1 MLFWVGILLFSSKI
15 GARRQ
20 IKFKYNTDKFIA
32 NLRLFSNEIVEKIP
46 HPDTLA
52 YLFDHIP
59 YNTLDNLRHEMINQI
74 LRKKALVKWRLLNQF
89 YLISIDGTGYLDF
102 RYKHCDGCLTR
113 KLNDGSIYYH
123 HPVLDA
129 KLVTGNGLSLSIGT
143 EFMQN
148 IPGRDKQDCELLAF
162 YRWAKKFKK
171 MYPQLKI
178 CLLLD
183 GLYARRPVFWL
194 CKKYD
199 WKYIIVLKE
208 GAQKDLYN
216 WYEIIRDKGEEK
228 NHKEIIFKD
237 MTQHYRWISPF
248 EHFTGETFHVFEC
261 LEESSKEKNEKWV
274 WITNIEVTEENV
286 HKLGNGG
293 GRLRWKAEN
302 EGFNSQKNG
311 GYEMEHA
318 YSHHPNGMKC
328 FYLLLQIA
336 HLIDQLVEK
345 GSLLVKHGIDKIG
358 SIRNVA
364 FFLLESLRTSL
375 IDTTL
380 LGQRIQIRLNSG

>member
-1 MLFWVGILLFSSKI
+1 MLFWVGILLFCNKL

-20 IKFKYNTDKFIA
+20 IKFRYNTDKFIA
-32 NLRLFSNEIVEKIP
+32 NLGLFSKEVVKKIP
-46 HPDTLA
+46 HPDTLG
-52 YLFDHIP
+52 YLFDRLS
-59 YNTLDNLRHEMINQI
+59 YNFLDELRDEMVNLLI
-74 LRKKALVKWRLLNQF
+74 RKKSLTKWRLLNQF
-89 YLISIDGTGYLDF
+89 YLISIDGTGYLSF
-102 RYKHCDGCLTR
+102 RYSHCDKCLTK
-113 KLNDGSIYYH
+113 KLADGSTYYH

-162 YRWAKKFKK
+162 YRWAKRFKK
-171 MYPQLKI
+171 IYPQLKI

-183 GLYARRPVFWL
+183 SLYARRPVFWL
-194 CKKYD
+194 CKKYG

-216 WYEIIRDKGEEK
+216 WYETIRDKGQEK
-228 NHKEIIFKD
+228 NHKDLIFKD
-237 MTQHYRWISPF
+237 LSQYYRWISPF
-248 EHFTGETFHVFEC
+248 EHFTGEIFHIFEC
-261 LEESSKEKNEKWV
+261 LEKKSKKSDENWV
-274 WITNIEVTEENV
+274 WITNIEITKENV
-286 HKLGNGG
+286 DKLGNGG
-293 GRLRWKAEN
+293 GRLRWKVEN

-318 YSHHPNGMKC
+318 YSQDPNGMKC

-336 HLIDQLVEK
+336 HIIAQLVEK
-345 GSLLVKHGIDKIG
+345 GSLLVKYGMDKIG
-358 SIRNVA
+358 SIRNIA

-375 IDTTL
+375 IDSTL
-380 LGQRIQIRLNSG
+380 LDQRIQIRLNPG